1 MTRTERG
8 TQPMAFNILVV
19 DDSLTARTF
28 VARTL
33 ELAGVP
39 VNQLYQA
46 RNGQEALDVLA
57 REWVDL
63 VFADINMP
71 VMNGVEMIRRMRADE
86 LLRSVPVIV
95 ITTDRSD
102 GRMAELR
109 AAGIQSYLTK
119 PLTPEDLKRAVDQ
132 LLPVRG

>member
-1 MTRTERG
+1 
-8 TQPMAFNILVV
+8 MAFNILVV

-39 VNQLYQA
+39 INQLYQA
-46 RNGQEALDVLA
+46 RNGQEALEVMG
-57 REWVDL
+57 REWIDL

-109 AAGIQSYLTK
+109 SAGIQSYLTK

-132 LLPVRG
+132 ILPVRD